1 MLWPYCTR
9 FFFFFRESVICL
21 KIIAS
26 GEDCFQMNIPLSV
39 PRVSA
44 QNRFFRRVE
53 RLFSDVALVVGI
65 TEKDQRN
72 VVAPVF
78 RVSRQQWSGYDEE
91 RAWRHVCS
99 SEEKPFQIYSD
110 RESGIFVFTENSWNC
125 FLSLCGVSH
134 FHSYRA
140 SGEPWKWHGW
150 TGLEMVIR

>member
-1 MLWPYCTR
+1 MHNVFL
-9 FFFFFRESVICL
+9 FLFRESVIGL

-44 QNRFFRRVE
+44 QNSFFRRVE
-53 RLFSDVALVVGI
+53 RLLSAVALVVGI
-65 TEKDQRN
+65 TEKGQRN

-78 RVSRQQWSGYDEE
+78 RVSRVSRQQWSGYDEE

-110 RESGIFVFTENSWNC
+110 RESGIFVKFTENSWNC

-134 FHSYRA
+134 FHSYQSLRGA
-140 SGEPWKWHGW
+140 VKVTWMNWIGDGY
-150 TGLEMVIR
+150 

>member
-1 MLWPYCTR
+1 MAILR
-9 FFFFFRESVICL
+9 NVFFFFRESVICL

-39 PRVSA
+39 PW
-44 QNRFFRRVE
+44 NRFFRRVE

-78 RVSRQQWSGYDEE
+78 RVSRQQWSGYNEE

-125 FLSLCGVSH
+125 SYLCV
-134 FHSYRA
+134 A
-140 SGEPWKWHGW
+140 SRTSTATEPRGSRGSDMA
-150 TGLEMVIR
+150 GLDWRWLLGSRVHN